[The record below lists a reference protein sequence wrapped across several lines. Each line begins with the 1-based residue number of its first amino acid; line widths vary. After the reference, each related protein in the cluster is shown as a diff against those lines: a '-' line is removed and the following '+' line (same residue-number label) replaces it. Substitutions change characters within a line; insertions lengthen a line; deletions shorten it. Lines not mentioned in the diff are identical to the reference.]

1 MAEIKVKPKG
11 TIKKLEKEIVQV
23 QKFKNNL
30 ITVKEKINE
39 FSTND
44 SNNTAEDY
52 ASQKIQNDISYISRK
67 GEVKVNEIGKKS
79 LKETQENFIK
89 GKPKVEI
96 LKSRI
101 KEKNARELKNVVEN
115 SSKAIKKG
123 TKQSI
128 KTAKNTTILAKKGI

>member
-44 SNNTAEDY
+44 NNTAENY
-52 ASQKIQNDISYISRK
+52 ASQKIQNDIS
-67 GEVKVNEIGKKS
+67 
-79 LKETQENFIK
+79 
-89 GKPKVEI
+89 
-96 LKSRI
+96 
-101 KEKNARELKNVVEN
+101 
-115 SSKAIKKG
+115 
-123 TKQSI
+123 
-128 KTAKNTTILAKKGI
+128 

>member
-44 SNNTAEDY
+44 NNTAENY
-52 ASQKIQNDISYISRK
+52 ASQ
-67 GEVKVNEIGKKS
+67 
-79 LKETQENFIK
+79 
-89 GKPKVEI
+89 
-96 LKSRI
+96 
-101 KEKNARELKNVVEN
+101 
-115 SSKAIKKG
+115 
-123 TKQSI
+123 
-128 KTAKNTTILAKKGI
+128 